1 MRHRMTRGPDHR
13 HAGVARLAHRGEGG
27 RRVVQPDLARDEVAR
42 AQPPGLDQRE
52 QLRVG
57 ARRHPVRA
65 EQLELARD
73 HEVHRHARRV
83 GEEADLHVPPALA
96 QPGDGGGD
104 RRLGADGVDRD
115 VGAAGGDVS
124 DVAARADGHLR
135 ARPARRRQGLVGH
148 VDADH
153 ARAQRRG
160 DHHRRQPDAAAAV
173 HGHPLARLRAADLH
187 DRAVGGGEAAAE
199 PGRRHGADR
208 LRQRDQ
214 VDVGPVERDELGVRA
229 PVREARLALAV
240 ADLLVAG
247 AALLAAAAR
256 AHERD
261 GHARARRPLADVR
274 PDRLD
279 HAGELV
285 PRHVR
290 ERADVRV
297 VAHPAVPVG
306 AAQPGRLDADHHAVR
321 RRRGVRNGRHLGR
334 LPEPVVDDRAH
345 SAAGQRLERRARPVL
360 AQ

>member
-1 MRHRMTRGPDHR
+1 MSAPRLHRD
-13 HAGVARLAHRGEGG
+13 
-27 RRVVQPDLARDEVAR
+27 
-42 AQPPGLDQRE
+42 
-52 QLRVG
+52 
-57 ARRHPVRA
+57 
-65 EQLELARD
+65 
-73 HEVHRHARRV
+73 
-83 GEEADLHVPPALA
+83 
-96 QPGDGGGD
+96 
-104 RRLGADGVDRD
+104 
-115 VGAAGGDVS
+115 
-124 DVAARADGHLR
+124 LR
-135 ARPARRRQGLVGH
+135 ARLARRRQGLVGH
-148 VDADH
+148 VHADH

-160 DHHRRQPDAAAAV
+160 DHHRRQPDAAAPV

-199 PGRRHGADR
+199 PGRRHGADG
-208 LRQRDQ
+208 LGQRDE

-279 HAGELV
+279 HARQLV

-290 ERADVRV
+290 EGADVRV

-306 AAQPGRLDADHHAVR
+306 AAQPGRLDPDHYAVRGRRGIGNGRHLRRLDRTRRRRPRALSRRPAPRAWRAPRARAVTPALTDRPTRSAR
-321 RRRGVRNGRHLGR
+321 RRRG
-334 LPEPVVDDRAH
+334 
-345 SAAGQRLERRARPVL
+345 RRTARGCG
-360 AQ
+360 